1 MSDRKKL
8 SRRLLLLIVAAILSY
23 IFTSMTVWS
32 TDGKYLF
39 LSRYLRIN
47 QHERAISGKNFA
59 PDQYRFGS
67 YYLVEYFFK
76 YIPIPWLDENTAE
89 VSKMLL
95 SAGYWTDEARGMVD
109 AYFPLQER
117 EKIVSDLE
125 VTINE
130 TIDGIAGKSILL
142 QNALKAMVGSLNWQT
157 YITEPASTLLLV
169 GENLPDDL
177 RLAVDITSEENRTLN
192 GHITARFFFN
202 ILTILLL
209 YTFGRHFLSP
219 AMSLLSVLLFQSIMP
234 LTTMYFGWETFHAA
248 ALFLAGLLLI
258 IERRSFATLC
268 LVIFLGSTFR
278 ADHMVF
284 LSLIFLGFD
293 YGRHPGKAGK
303 LLLSLKV
310 LTTFAIPVAFTLL
323 SSRLLYPQAE
333 YSVDLVQL
341 WYNLTYPWSWIF
353 PFLFLSIPLIFYDSI
368 GEEDFFRKTWFW
380 IVPFVAMNYIVAR
393 PAEVRL
399 LIPVL
404 LYTIP
409 VAVKGL
415 SKFFPA
421 DVSKA

>member
-142 QNALKAMVGSLNWQT
+142 QNALKAMVGGLNWQT
-157 YITEPASTLLLV
+157 YITEPAST
-169 GENLPDDL
+169 
-177 RLAVDITSEENRTLN
+177 
-192 GHITARFFFN
+192 
-202 ILTILLL
+202 
-209 YTFGRHFLSP
+209 
-219 AMSLLSVLLFQSIMP
+219 
-234 LTTMYFGWETFHAA
+234 
-248 ALFLAGLLLI
+248 
-258 IERRSFATLC
+258 
-268 LVIFLGSTFR
+268 
-278 ADHMVF
+278 
-284 LSLIFLGFD
+284 
-293 YGRHPGKAGK
+293 
-303 LLLSLKV
+303 
-310 LTTFAIPVAFTLL
+310 
-323 SSRLLYPQAE
+323 
-333 YSVDLVQL
+333 
-341 WYNLTYPWSWIF
+341 
-353 PFLFLSIPLIFYDSI
+353 
-368 GEEDFFRKTWFW
+368 
-380 IVPFVAMNYIVAR
+380 
-393 PAEVRL
+393 
-399 LIPVL
+399 
-404 LYTIP
+404 
-409 VAVKGL
+409 
-415 SKFFPA
+415 
-421 DVSKA
+421 